1 MAKAYWIAN
10 VTVTNPDNY
19 SVYQTLAPEAFR
31 AYGARFIAR
40 GGRNDALEGRR
51 TPQRTVVI
59 EFPSYQRA
67 YDCYYSEAY
76 QDARQARRGAAE
88 VDIVIVEALSGD
100 DA

>member
-19 SVYQTLAPEAFR
+19 AAYQSLAPEAFA

-40 GGRNDALEGRR
+40 GGRNEALEGRQ

-59 EFPSYQRA
+59 EFPSYQHA
-67 YDCYYSEAY
+67 CDCYHSAAY
-76 QDARQARRGAAE
+76 RRARDLRRNAAE
-88 VDIVIVEALSGD
+88 VDIIIVEGLKPGP
-100 DA
+100 